1 MLFDL
6 NKAAI
11 CAVVTDALKTAVNKD
26 SLSSEVTANS
36 RMGDPKE
43 WDSLSFVAVFTS
55 IGTAFDVELEDD
67 DAFHFQSISGIEAFL
82 KDVLGA

>member
-1 MLFDL
+1 MQFDL
-6 NKAAI
+6 NTTAI
-11 CAVVTDALKTAVNKD
+11 CFVVTDALKTATNKD
-26 SLSSEVTANS
+26 SLSGEVTANS

-55 IGTAFDVELEDD
+55 IGVAFDVELEDD

-82 KDVLGA
+82 KDVLSA